1 MIAFGV
7 REIEKWKIAVK
18 IPEKLKTTSHYAITN
33 WKNYTKGILLRRQ
46 KKYGSDLNCT
56 ALGGL

>member
-1 MIAFGV
+1 V